1 MRDGST
7 FGRDSRS
14 TFSFH
19 DADTAM
25 NSDSTSLRARLKR
38 RLPDFERVRD
48 RIRTRARAL
57 RRRFRGGDN
66 ESLADWVAE
75 IDEDYVKQGAKDI
88 SEVDLDTVVERAE
101 AIEERFQGS
110 GPLQRVL
117 EDGRLS
123 LELVRDTQ
131 EGRYRAVPVWT
142 LSAVGFALLYVLNP
156 FDLVPDTL
164 PLLGLIDDAA
174 VVSACLSL
182 VEQDLRN
189 YQAWKQS
196 RVEEDDGDDEEGAQD
211 LISS

>member
-1 MRDGST
+1 
-7 FGRDSRS
+7 
-14 TFSFH
+14 
-19 DADTAM
+19 M

-110 GPLQRVL
+110 GPLQRLL
-117 EDGRLS
+117 EDGRLL
-123 LELVRDTQ
+123 LELVRDAQ
-131 EGRYRAVPVWT
+131 EGRYRAMPVWT
-142 LSAVGFALLYVLNP
+142 LSAAGFALLYVLNP
-156 FDLVPDTL
+156 FDLVPDAL
-164 PLLGLIDDAA
+164 PLLGLLDDAA

-182 VEQDLRN
+182 VEQDLRD

-196 RVEEDDGDDEEGAQD
+196 RVEKDDGDDEEGAQD

>member
-1 MRDGST
+1 
-7 FGRDSRS
+7 
-14 TFSFH
+14 
-19 DADTAM
+19 M

-57 RRRFRGGDN
+57 RRRFRGGDD
-66 ESLADWVAE
+66 ESLADWMAE

-110 GPLQRVL
+110 GPLQRLL
-117 EDGRLS
+117 EDGRLL
-123 LELVRDTQ
+123 LELVRDAQ

-156 FDLVPDTL
+156 LDLVPDAL

-182 VEQDLRN
+182 VEQDLRD

>member
-1 MRDGST
+1 
-7 FGRDSRS
+7 
-14 TFSFH
+14 
-19 DADTAM
+19 M

-57 RRRFRGGDN
+57 RRRFRGSDD
-66 ESLADWVAE
+66 ESLADRVAE
-75 IDEDYVKQGAKDI
+75 IDEDYVKQGAKNI
-88 SEVDLDTVVERAE
+88 SGVDLDTVVERAE

-117 EDGRLS
+117 EDGRLL
-123 LELVRDTQ
+123 LELVRDAQ
-131 EGRYRAVPVWT
+131 EGRYRAVTVWM

-196 RVEEDDGDDEEGAQD
+196 RVEEDDGDEEEAAQD

>member
-1 MRDGST
+1 
-7 FGRDSRS
+7 
-14 TFSFH
+14 
-19 DADTAM
+19 M

-38 RLPDFERVRD
+38 RLPDFERVRN

-57 RRRFRGGDN
+57 RRRFRGGDD

-110 GPLQRVL
+110 GPLQRLL
-117 EDGRLS
+117 EDGRLL
-123 LELVRDTQ
+123 LELVRDAQ

-142 LSAVGFALLYVLNP
+142 LSAAGFALLYVLNP
-156 FDLVPDTL
+156 FDLVPDAL
-164 PLLGLIDDAA
+164 PLLGLLDDAA

-182 VEQDLRN
+182 VEQDLRD

-196 RVEEDDGDDEEGAQD
+196 RVDDGDEEEAAQD

>member
-1 MRDGST
+1 
-7 FGRDSRS
+7 
-14 TFSFH
+14 
-19 DADTAM
+19 M

-38 RLPDFERVRD
+38 RLLDFERVRD

-66 ESLADWVAE
+66 ESLVDRVAE

-110 GPLQRVL
+110 GPLQRLL
-117 EDGRLS
+117 EDGRLL
-123 LELVRDTQ
+123 LELVRDAQ
-131 EGRYRAVPVWT
+131 EGRYRAMPVWT
-142 LSAVGFALLYVLNP
+142 LSAAGFALLYVLNP
-156 FDLVPDTL
+156 FDLVPDAL
-164 PLLGLIDDAA
+164 PLLGLLDDAA

-182 VEQDLRN
+182 VEQDLRD

-196 RVEEDDGDDEEGAQD
+196 RVEKDDGDDEEGAQD

>member
-1 MRDGST
+1 
-7 FGRDSRS
+7 
-14 TFSFH
+14 
-19 DADTAM
+19 M

-57 RRRFRGGDN
+57 RRRFRGGDD

-117 EDGRLS
+117 EDGRLL
-123 LELVRDTQ
+123 LELVRDAQ

-142 LSAVGFALLYVLNP
+142 LSAAGFALLYVLNP
-156 FDLVPDTL
+156 FDLVPDAL
-164 PLLGLIDDAA
+164 PLLGLLDDAA

-182 VEQDLRN
+182 VEQDLRD

-196 RVEEDDGDDEEGAQD
+196 RVEKDNGDDEEGAQD

>member
-1 MRDGST
+1 
-7 FGRDSRS
+7 
-14 TFSFH
+14 
-19 DADTAM
+19 M

-57 RRRFRGGDN
+57 RRRFRGGDD
-66 ESLADWVAE
+66 ECLADRVAE

-117 EDGRLS
+117 EDGRLL
-123 LELVRDTQ
+123 LELVRDAQ

-182 VEQDLRN
+182 VEQDLRD

>member
-1 MRDGST
+1 
-7 FGRDSRS
+7 
-14 TFSFH
+14 
-19 DADTAM
+19 M

-57 RRRFRGGDN
+57 RRRFRGGDD
-66 ESLADWVAE
+66 ESLADRVAE
-75 IDEDYVKQGAKDI
+75 IDEDYVKQGAK
-88 SEVDLDTVVERAE
+88 
-101 AIEERFQGS
+101 GS
-110 GPLQRVL
+110 GPLQRLL
-117 EDGRLS
+117 EDGRLL
-123 LELVRDTQ
+123 LELVRDAQ

-156 FDLVPDTL
+156 LDLVPDAL

-182 VEQDLRN
+182 VEQDLRD

-196 RVEEDDGDDEEGAQD
+196 RVEKDDGDDEEGAQD